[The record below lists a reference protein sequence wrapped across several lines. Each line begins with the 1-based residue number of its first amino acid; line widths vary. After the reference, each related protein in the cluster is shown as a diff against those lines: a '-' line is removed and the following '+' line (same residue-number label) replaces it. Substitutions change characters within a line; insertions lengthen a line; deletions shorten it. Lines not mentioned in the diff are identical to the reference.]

1 MGKKMSP
8 LAASHQYW
16 FHRRGQT
23 LRLASA
29 CLNSSYVEPSRD
41 FRLLARGWRNLD
53 GGKYVTV
60 VPNGEIKKKKKESR
74 ETDENGWTFQ
84 KFKSD
89 DLIDVSRNFCIVI
102 RIKKKTVLKFNC
114 KNKNLFQPLLRF
126 TRIFKHDIE
135 SSSNSRFFFANS
147 ILRCKKKK
155 NSIHPFETS
164 GAYRTIGGRHA
175 SFPRR
180 IINTRPGLNALA
192 SAWCLPWEWFT
203 LTLNGLP
210 AHETFAHQDKPA
222 AF

>member
-1 MGKKMSP
+1 MSP

-60 VPNGEIKKKKKESR
+60 VPNGERKKEKKESR

-155 NSIHPFETS
+155 KFNPPFRNIRS
-164 GAYRTIGGRHA
+164 V
-175 SFPRR
+175 SNDRR
-180 IINTRPGLNALA
+180 AACELSQAHNKYAARIKCAGKRVMFAVRMIYINA
-192 SAWCLPWEWFT
+192 
-203 LTLNGLP
+203 
-210 AHETFAHQDKPA
+210 
-222 AF
+222 